1 MSIYSGSRYSTSIVY
16 NNSEQ
21 ETLIEPRKKIKFNM
35 ESATQYTVKQG
46 DTIDGIAY
54 QIYGNAQ
61 LWWAIMDS
69 NKYTN
74 ELEISIG
81 DVLNIPPYEEV
92 VRYSE

>member
-1 MSIYSGSRYSTSIVY
+1 MSIYSGSRYSTSVLY
-16 NNSEQ
+16 SNSEN
-21 ETLIEPRKKIKFNM
+21 EVLIEPRKKIKFNM
-35 ESATQYTVKQG
+35 NNATQYIVKQG

-54 QIYGNAQ
+54 RLYGNAQ

-74 ELEISIG
+74 ELEIGTG

-92 VRYSE
+92 VRYCE